1 MMITPE
7 YISKDTSIYEL
18 RTFSNFYTLTEEKQK
33 QLIVR
38 FLAFINNATI
48 FQPLYLIL
56 YKDSILYNN
65 RVYPIVRVFIASKDN
80 NINYVLMNSE
90 YKYKQI
96 DINELPFLSKIRTI
110 KEYAT
115 YIKATDNYSNDYYIK
130 AYTLASLAST
140 LYPAWIY
147 SLLQYT
153 PLIVLKVSRVEHATA
168 LSSIMRLA
176 GSLKATYSIKL
187 KDKALRA
194 EALREALLKQ
204 ETALMKCIMNCYV
217 IEDDKHKMIEASKA
231 FKRNMRATLCKF
243 TSIPFKQC
251 MMLLQHEGKELFIEL
266 GTLAVMYPFISS
278 DMLELD
284 GILLGENVITKAPCI
299 YDYRNRDNYNVVI
312 LATSGAGKSVTA
324 KLMLTRLLNKYED
337 AYCYVVDP
345 QGEYENLASVMD
357 ASLLRLTRYEEL
369 GLDPFLLLED
379 KTEIADIIAEITN
392 ATDVVKKELRVKAT
406 QCSSIFEL
414 YEKVSTDAKIY
425 LQDLVLSDLAVLFKQ
440 GDISSSTTTSVSK
453 RNILSLKGTYGE
465 ERTAMLLVLAIA
477 KAWKT
482 INQLPKHVPKILVV
496 DEGWLLFTMQSTAR
510 FMNLIARTGRK
521 LNVIFI
527 FITQRPEDVIAN
539 EYGRALLDNSD
550 TKLLLRNNE
559 LATIKIAEAM
569 QLSREEKDMLVNFV
583 KGECLLITR
592 EHRLRVQIKPT
603 DEELEM
609 FSTTPITTPAV

>member
-1 MMITPE
+1 
-7 YISKDTSIYEL
+7 
-18 RTFSNFYTLTEEKQK
+18 
-33 QLIVR
+33 
-38 FLAFINNATI
+38 
-48 FQPLYLIL
+48 
-56 YKDSILYNN
+56 
-65 RVYPIVRVFIASKDN
+65 
-80 NINYVLMNSE
+80 MNSE
-90 YKYKQI
+90 YKYKLCNA
-96 DINELPFLSKIRTI
+96 NELPFLSKIRTI

-187 KDKALRA
+187 KDKAMRA

-243 TSIPFKQC
+243 ISIPFKQC

-324 KLMLTRLLNKYED
+324 KLMLTRLLSNSKD

-345 QGEYENLASVMD
+345 QGEYEQLAD
-357 ASLLRLTRYEEL
+357 YINASMLRLTEYREL
-369 GLDPFLLLED
+369 GLDPFLLFDD
-379 KTEIADIIAEITN
+379 KTEIADIIAEITK

-406 QCSSIFEL
+406 SCSSIFDL
-414 YEKVSTDAKIY
+414 YDKVSNDAKVY
-425 LQDLVLSDLAVLFKQ
+425 LQDLVLSDLAVLFKP
-440 GDISSSTTTSVSK
+440 STASTTSSIGK
-453 RNILSLKGTYGE
+453 RTILSLKGTYGE

-482 INQLPKHVPKILVV
+482 INELPKHVPKILVV

-550 TKLLLRNNE
+550 TKILLRNNE
-559 LATIKIAEAM
+559 LASIKIAEAL

-603 DEELEM
+603 DEELGM
-609 FSTTPITTPAV
+609 FSTTPTIG

>member
-7 YISKDTSIYEL
+7 YLSKDTSIYEL

-48 FQPLYLIL
+48 FQPLYLVL
-56 YKDSILYNN
+56 YKDSILYND
-65 RVYPIVRVFIASKDN
+65 RIYPIVRVFIASKDN

-187 KDKALRA
+187 KEKAMRA

-217 IEDDKHKMIEASKA
+217 IEDDKHKMLEASKA

-324 KLMLTRLLNKYED
+324 KLMLTRLLDRYGD

-345 QGEYENLASVMD
+345 QGEYEQLADYID
-357 ASLLRLTRYEEL
+357 ASMLRLTEYREL
-369 GLDPFLLLED
+369 GLDPFMLFDD
-379 KTEIADIIAEITN
+379 KTEIADILAEITK

-406 QCSSIFEL
+406 SSNSIFDL
-414 YEKVSTDAKIY
+414 YDKVSNDAKVY

-440 GDISSSTTTSVSK
+440 GESGVSK
-453 RNILSLKGTYGE
+453 RTILSLKGTYGE

-482 INQLPKHVPKILVV
+482 INELPKHVPKILVV

-550 TKLLLRNNE
+550 TKILLRNNE
-559 LATIKIAEAM
+559 LATIKIAEAL

-609 FSTTPITTPAV
+609 FSTTPTTTAL

>member
-48 FQPLYLIL
+48 FQPLYLVL
-56 YKDSILYNN
+56 YKDSILYND

-96 DINELPFLSKIRTI
+96 DINELPFLNKIRTI

-130 AYTLASLAST
+130 AYTLESLAST

-176 GSLKATYSIKL
+176 GSLKATYSVKL
-187 KDKALRA
+187 KDKAMRA

-243 TSIPFKQC
+243 ISIPFKQC

-324 KLMLTRLLNKYED
+324 KLMLTRLLSKYKD

-345 QGEYENLASVMD
+345 QGEYEQLASYIN
-357 ASLLRLTRYEEL
+357 ASLLRLTEYSSL
-369 GLDPFLLLED
+369 GLDPFMLFDD
-379 KTEIADIIAEITN
+379 KTEIADIIAEITK

-406 QCSSIFEL
+406 SCSSIFEL
-414 YEKVSTDAKIY
+414 YDKVSNDAKVY

-440 GDISSSTTTSVSK
+440 GESRVSK
-453 RNILSLKGTYGE
+453 RTILSLKGTYGE

-482 INQLPKHVPKILVV
+482 INELPKHVPKILVV

-550 TKLLLRNNE
+550 TKILLRNNE
-559 LATIKIAEAM
+559 LATIKIAEAL

-609 FSTTPITTPAV
+609 FSTTPTIG

>member
-38 FLAFINNATI
+38 FLSFINNATI
-48 FQPLYLIL
+48 FQPLYLVL
-56 YKDSILYNN
+56 YKDSILYND
-65 RVYPIVRVFIASKDN
+65 RMYPIVRVFIASKDN

-147 SLLQYT
+147 SLLQYC

-217 IEDDKHKMIEASKA
+217 IEDDKHKMVEASKA
-231 FKRNMRATLCKF
+231 FKRNMRATLCRF
-243 TSIPFKQC
+243 VSIPFKQC

-324 KLMLTRLLNKYED
+324 KLMLTRLLSRYKD

-345 QGEYENLASVMD
+345 QGEYEQLKDYINANM
-357 ASLLRLTRYEEL
+357 LRLTEYREL
-369 GLDPFLLLED
+369 SLDPFLLFDD
-379 KTEIADIIAEITN
+379 KTEIADIIAEITRVP
-392 ATDVVKKELRVKAT
+392 DFIKKELRVKAT
-406 QCSSIFEL
+406 SCSSIFDL
-414 YEKVSTDAKIY
+414 YDKVSNDAKVY

-440 GDISSSTTTSVSK
+440 GESRVSK
-453 RNILSLKGTYGE
+453 RTILSLKGTYGE

-550 TKLLLRNNE
+550 TKILLRNNE
-559 LATIKIAEAM
+559 LATIKIAEAL
-569 QLSREEKDMLVNFV
+569 QLSREEKDMLVSFV

-603 DEELEM
+603 DEELEL
-609 FSTTPITTPAV
+609 FSTTPTIG

>member
-1 MMITPE
+1 MI
-7 YISKDTSIYEL
+7 
-18 RTFSNFYTLTEEKQK
+18 
-33 QLIVR
+33 V
-38 FLAFINNATI
+38 
-48 FQPLYLIL
+48 
-56 YKDSILYNN
+56 
-65 RVYPIVRVFIASKDN
+65 VYPIVRVFIASKDN

-96 DINELPFLSKIRTI
+96 DINELPFLNKIRTI

-130 AYTLASLAST
+130 AYTLESLAST

-187 KDKALRA
+187 KDKAMRA

-251 MMLLQHEGKELFIEL
+251 SMLLQHEGKELFIEL

-324 KLMLTRLLNKYED
+324 KLMLTRLLDRYGD

-345 QGEYENLASVMD
+345 QGEYERLAD
-357 ASLLRLTRYEEL
+357 YINASMLRLTEYREL
-369 GLDPFLLLED
+369 GLDPFMLFDD
-379 KTEIADIIAEITN
+379 KTEIADIIAEITK

-406 QCSSIFEL
+406 SCSSIFEL
-414 YEKVSTDAKIY
+414 YDKVSNDAKVY

-440 GDISSSTTTSVSK
+440 GESRVSK
-453 RNILSLKGTYGE
+453 RTILSLKGTYGE

-482 INQLPKHVPKILVV
+482 INELPKHVPKILVV

-550 TKLLLRNNE
+550 TKILLRNNE
-559 LATIKIAEAM
+559 LATIKIAEAL

-603 DEELEM
+603 DEELGM
-609 FSTTPITTPAV
+609 FSTTPTTTAL

>member
-38 FLAFINNATI
+38 FLSFINNATI
-48 FQPLYLIL
+48 FQPLYLVL
-56 YKDSILYNN
+56 YKDSILYND
-65 RVYPIVRVFIASKDN
+65 RMYPIVRVFIASKDN

-147 SLLQYT
+147 SLLQYC

-231 FKRNMRATLCKF
+231 FKRNMRATLCRF
-243 TSIPFKQC
+243 VSIPFKQC

-324 KLMLTRLLNKYED
+324 KLMLTRLLSNSKD
-337 AYCYVVDP
+337 AYCYVIDP
-345 QGEYENLASVMD
+345 QGEYEQLAD
-357 ASLLRLTRYEEL
+357 YINASMLRLTEYREL
-369 GLDPFLLLED
+369 GLDPFLLFDD
-379 KTEIADIIAEITN
+379 KTEIADIIAEITK

-406 QCSSIFEL
+406 SCSSIFEL
-414 YEKVSTDAKIY
+414 YDKVSNDAKVY

-440 GDISSSTTTSVSK
+440 GESRVSK
-453 RNILSLKGTYGE
+453 RTILSLKGTYGE

-482 INQLPKHVPKILVV
+482 INELPKHVPKILVV

-550 TKLLLRNNE
+550 TKILLRNNE

-569 QLSREEKDMLVNFV
+569 QLSKEEKDMLVNFV

-609 FSTTPITTPAV
+609 FSTTPTTTPAV

>member
-1 MMITPE
+1 MIPE
-7 YISKDTSIYEL
+7 YLKDCYIYEL
-18 RTFSNFYTLTEEKQK
+18 RTFSNFHTLTEEKQH

-38 FLAFINNATI
+38 FLSFINNATI
-48 FQPLYLIL
+48 FQSLYLML
-56 YKDSILYNN
+56 YKDSILYNG
-65 RVYPIVRVFIASKDN
+65 RLYPIVRVFIATKDS
-80 NINYVLMNSE
+80 NIAYVLMNSE

-96 DINELPFLSKIRTI
+96 DAEELPFISSIKGY

-115 YIKATDNYSNDYYIK
+115 YMKVVDDNNEYYMK
-130 AYTLASLAST
+130 GYTLTSLAST

-147 SLLQYT
+147 SLLQYC
-153 PLIVLKVSRVEHATA
+153 PLIVLKLTRVEHATA

-176 GSLKATYSIKL
+176 GSLKATYSMKL

-204 ETALMKCIMNCYV
+204 ETALMKCVLNAYI
-217 IEDDKHKMIEASKA
+217 IEVDKHKLVEASKA
-231 FKRNMRATLCKF
+231 FKRSMKATLCKF
-243 TSIPFKQC
+243 ISIPFKQSD
-251 MMLLQHEGKELFIEL
+251 MLMKHEGKELYVEL
-266 GTLAVMYPFISS
+266 GTLAIMYPFISS

-299 YDYRNRDNYNVVI
+299 YDYRNRDNYNIVI

-324 KLMLTRLLNKYED
+324 KLMLTRLLNRYED

-345 QGEYENLASVMD
+345 QGEYENLADIID
-357 ASLLRLTRYEEL
+357 ASLLRLTEYKQL
-369 GLDPFLLLED
+369 GLDPFLLFED
-379 KTEIADIIAEITN
+379 KTEVADILAEITN
-392 ATDVVKKELRVKAT
+392 ATDVVKKELRVKASS
-406 QCSSIFEL
+406 CSSIFEL
-414 YEKVSTDAKIY
+414 YDNVNTDAKIY
-425 LQDLVLSDLAVLFKQ
+425 LQDLVLSDLTVLFKQ
-440 GDISSSTTTSVSK
+440 GDISSTVSK

-477 KAWKT
+477 KAWKV
-482 INQLPKHVPKILVV
+482 INTLPKHIPKLLVV

-521 LNVIFI
+521 LNVVFI

-550 TKLLLRNNE
+550 TKILLRNNE
-559 LATIKIAEAM
+559 LATMKIADAL
-569 QLSREEKDMLVNFV
+569 QLSKEEKDMLINFV

-603 DEELEM
+603 DEELVL
-609 FSTTPITTPAV
+609 FSTTPTQ

>member
-1 MMITPE
+1 MMIPE
-7 YISKDTSIYEL
+7 YLKDYIYEL
-18 RTFSNFYTLTEEKQK
+18 RTFSNFHTLTEEKQH

-38 FLAFINNATI
+38 FLSFINNATI
-48 FQPLYLIL
+48 FQSLYLML
-56 YKDSILYNN
+56 YKDSILYNG
-65 RVYPIVRVFIASKDN
+65 RLYPIVRVFIATKDS
-80 NINYVLMNSE
+80 NIAYVLMNSE
-90 YKYKQI
+90 YKYREV
-96 DINELPFLSKIRTI
+96 NVEELPFISSI
-110 KEYAT
+110 KGYREYAT
-115 YIKATDNYSNDYYIK
+115 YMKVVDDDNNNVYYMK
-130 AYTLASLAST
+130 GYTLTSLAST

-153 PLIVLKVSRVEHATA
+153 PLIVLELTRVEHATA

-176 GSLKATYSIKL
+176 GSLKATMSIKL
-187 KDKALRA
+187 RDRALKA

-204 ETALMKCIMNCYV
+204 ETALMKCVLNAYI
-217 IEDDKHKMIEASKA
+217 IEVDKHRLVEASRA
-231 FKRNMRATLCKF
+231 FKRSMRATLCKF
-243 TSIPFKQC
+243 ISIPFKQAE
-251 MMLLQHEGKELFIEL
+251 MLMKHEGKELFIEL
-266 GTLAVMYPFISS
+266 GTLAIMYPFISS
-278 DMLELD
+278 DMLELE

-324 KLMLTRLLNKYED
+324 KLMLTRLLDKYKD

-345 QGEYENLASVMD
+345 QGEYENLATIMN
-357 ASLLRLTRYEEL
+357 ANLLRLTEYEPL

-379 KTEIADIIAEITN
+379 KTEIADILAEITN
-392 ATDVVKKELRVKAT
+392 SPDVVKKELRVKSSSS
-406 QCSSIFEL
+406 SSIFEL
-414 YEKVSTDAKIY
+414 YDKVNTDAKIY

-440 GDISSSTTTSVSK
+440 GDSTDSTLSK
-453 RNILSLKGTYGE
+453 RNIISLKGTYGE

-482 INQLPKHVPKILVV
+482 INELPRHIPKLLVV

-550 TKLLLRNNE
+550 TKILLRNNE
-559 LATIKIAEAM
+559 LATMKIGEAL
-569 QLSREEKDMLVNFV
+569 QLSKEEKEMLVNFV
-583 KGECLLITR
+583 KGECLLLTR

-603 DEELEM
+603 DEELEL
-609 FSTTPITTPAV
+609 FSTTPTTAI